1 MRYSRLLIPTL
12 KEDPADAEIPSHK
25 FMMRSGMIRQV
36 ARGIYDFLPL
46 GKRTLKKVER
56 IIREELDRVGC
67 QEVALPM
74 VSPAELWQESG
85 RWDFYGKELLRLKDR
100 NDRDFCL
107 GPTHEEVM
115 TDLVRRD
122 VRSYRA
128 LPLNLYQIATKFRDE
143 IRPRFGLMRGREF
156 LMKDGYSFHAD
167 KEDTIREYNV
177 MRGAY
182 SRIFQRCGLRFRAV
196 EADTGNIGG
205 SLSHEYQVL
214 AESGEDTIVSCN
226 RCEYAANVEKAEI
239 RQEAAAAAGA
249 DEALAEVSTPGVRTI
264 EEVSA
269 FLKLPASKFLK
280 TLILIADDKGVCAVV
295 RGDDVLSETKLKAML
310 GATTLRMAEPEE
322 IQRLTGAPQGFAGPV
337 GLSIPVYAD
346 HRVAGCTGMVTG
358 ANKADAHVTG
368 VSQLRDFPGATFGS
382 LRAAQAGDGCARCA
396 DGAFEQHRGIE
407 VGHVFY
413 LGRKYSE
420 KLKATFLDADGNEQ
434 VMEMG
439 TYGIGVSRT
448 MAAAVEQN
456 HDDKGILW
464 PMSLAPF
471 EVIVVPV
478 KWDDAASREA
488 AEKLE
493 RELEAAGVDVL
504 VDDRDER
511 AGVKFN
517 DADLLGIPLRVTIG
531 PRGLAAGKVE
541 LKARSSATA
550 EEIALDSAAAEVAR
564 RIREAH
570 AELARETGK

>member
-12 KEDPADAEIPSHK
+12 KEVPADAEVASHQL
-25 FMMRSGMIRQV
+25 MMRSGMIRQV

-56 IIREELDRVGC
+56 ILREELDRAGC
-67 QEVALPM
+67 QEVQLPL

-85 RWDFYGKELLRLKDR
+85 RWDFYGKELLRIRDR
-100 NDRDFCL
+100 HDREFCL

-128 LPLNLYQIATKFRDE
+128 LPLNLYQIGTKFRDE

-156 LMKDGYSFHAD
+156 VMKDGYSFHAD
-167 KEDTIREYNV
+167 KDDTIREYHL
-177 MRGAY
+177 MRDTY
-182 SRIFQRCGLRFRAV
+182 SRIFRRCGLKFRAV

-214 AESGEDTIVSCN
+214 AESGEDTIVSCGS
-226 RCEYAANVEKAEI
+226 CEYAANVEKAEI
-239 RQEAAAAAGA
+239 RPDAAAPGTQTP
-249 DEALAEVSTPGVRTI
+249 LAEVSTPGVRTI

-269 FLKLPASKFLK
+269 FLELPPERFLK
-280 TLILIADDKGVCAVV
+280 TLILVADGKGVAVVV
-295 RGDDVLSETKLKAML
+295 RGDDQLSEPKLKSLL
-310 GATTLRMAEPEE
+310 GAIDLRMAEPAE
-322 IQRLTGAPQGFAGPV
+322 IEAMTGAPQGFAGPA
-337 GLSIPVYAD
+337 GMKLPMYAD
-346 HRVAGCTGMVTG
+346 HRVAGTTGMASG
-358 ANKADAHVTG
+358 ANKVDAHVTG
-368 VSQLRDFPGATFGS
+368 VCQERDFPAATFAS
-382 LRAAQAGDGCARCA
+382 LRAASGGDACARC
-396 DGAFEQHRGIE
+396 DGGVFQQYRGIE

-413 LGRKYSE
+413 LGKKYAE
-420 KLKATFLDADGNEQ
+420 KLGATFLDPDGNEQ

-439 TYGIGVSRT
+439 TYGIGVTRT

-464 PMSLAPF
+464 PVSLAPF
-471 EVIVVPV
+471 EVVIVPV
-478 KWDDAASREA
+478 KWDDQASQDAAISL
-488 AEKLE
+488 EKD
-493 RELEAAGVDVL
+493 LEAAGLDVL
-504 VDDRDER
+504 LDDRDER

-541 LKARSSATA
+541 LKARAASTP
-550 EEIALDSAAAEVAR
+550 EEIPLEGAAGEIAR
-564 RIREAH
+564 RIAEAH
-570 AELARETGK
+570 AELRR

>member
-1 MRYSRLLIPTL
+1 VRYSRLLIPTL
-12 KEDPADAEIPSHK
+12 KEVPADAEIVSHQL
-25 FMMRSGMIRQV
+25 MMRSGMIRQV

-67 QEVALPM
+67 QEVSLPL

-100 NDRDFCL
+100 NDREFCL

-128 LPLNLYQIATKFRDE
+128 LPLNLYQIGTKFRDE

-156 LMKDGYSFHAD
+156 LMKDGYSFHVD
-167 KEDTIREYNV
+167 YEDTIREYNV
-177 MRGAY
+177 MRSAY
-182 SRIFQRCGLRFRAV
+182 SRIFRRCGLRFRAV

-239 RQEAAAAAGA
+239 RHVPAATAA
-249 DEALAEVSTPGVRTI
+249 DSPLVEVATPGVRTI

-269 FLKLPASKFLK
+269 FLKLPATQFLK
-280 TLILIADDKGVCAVV
+280 TLILVADEKGVAVV
-295 RGDDVLSETKLKAML
+295 IRGDDQLSETKLKAML
-310 GATTLRMAEPEE
+310 GATILRMAEAEE
-322 IQRLTGAPQGFAGPV
+322 IERWTGAPQGFAGPV
-337 GLSIPVYAD
+337 GMKLPLYAD
-346 HRVAGCTGMVTG
+346 HRVAGSAEMVTG
-358 ANKADAHVTG
+358 ANRVDAHVTG
-368 VSQLRDFPGATFGS
+368 VSQQRDFPDVTFGS
-382 LRAAQAGDGCARCA
+382 LRAAQGGDGCARCD
-396 DGAFEQHRGIE
+396 DGTFEQYRGIE

-413 LGRKYSE
+413 LGKKYAE
-420 KLKATFLDADGNEQ
+420 KLRATFLDADGNEQ

-456 HDDKGILW
+456 HDDKGIIW
-464 PMSLAPF
+464 PVSLAPF
-471 EVIVVPV
+471 EVTIVPV
-478 KWDDAASREA
+478 KWDDEPSRKA
-488 AEKLE
+488 AEQLE
-493 RELEAAGVDVL
+493 RELEAAGFDVL

-517 DADLLGIPLRVTIG
+517 DADLLGIPFRVTIG

-541 LKARSSATA
+541 VKARNSTA
-550 EEIALDSAAAEVAR
+550 AVEVALDGAAAEVAR
-564 RIREAH
+564 LLREAQ
-570 AELARETGK
+570 AELMS

>member
-12 KEDPADAEIPSHK
+12 KEDPADAEIASHR
-25 FMMRSGMIRQV
+25 FLMRAGMIRQV

-46 GKRTLKKVER
+46 GKRSLKKVER

-67 QEVALPM
+67 QEVTLPL

-100 NDRDFCL
+100 HDRDFCL

-128 LPLNLYQIATKFRDE
+128 LPLNLYQIAPKFRDE

-156 LMKDGYSFHAD
+156 LMKDGYSFHVD
-167 KEDTIREYNV
+167 YEDTIREYEV

-182 SRIFQRCGLRFRAV
+182 SRIFRRCGLSFRAV

-205 SLSHEYQVL
+205 SLSHEFQVL

-239 RQEAAAAAGA
+239 RHEAAPAGEDAALEPV
-249 DEALAEVSTPGVRTI
+249 DTPGVGTI
-264 EEVSA
+264 EDVSN
-269 FLKLPASKFLK
+269 FLGMPPTRFLK
-280 TLILIADDKGVCAVV
+280 TLLLVADERGVAVV
-295 RGDDVLSETKLKAML
+295 LRGDDQLSEPKLKALL
-310 GATTLRMAEPEE
+310 GATILRIAEPEE
-322 IQRLTGAPQGFAGPV
+322 IERWTGAPQGFAGPV
-337 GLSIPVYAD
+337 GLGLPIYAD
-346 HRVAGCTGMVTG
+346 ERVKGCRGMVTG
-358 ANKADAHVTG
+358 ANRVDTHLKG
-368 VSQLRDFPGATFGS
+368 VSQERDFGGATFAS
-382 LRAAQAGDGCARCA
+382 LRAAVAGDGCARCS
-396 DGAFEQHRGIE
+396 DGSFEQYRGIE

-413 LGRKYSE
+413 LGKKYAE
-420 KLKATFLDADGNEQ
+420 KLGATFLDAHGQEQ

-464 PMSLAPF
+464 PVSLAPF
-471 EVIVVPV
+471 EVLVVPV
-478 KWDDAASREA
+478 KWDDDASREA
-488 AEKLE
+488 AVRLE
-493 RELEAAGVDVL
+493 AELEALGIEVL

-517 DADLLGIPLRVTIG
+517 DADLLGIPWRITIG

-541 LKARSSATA
+541 MKARRESQA
-550 EEIALDSAAAEVAR
+550 EEVALDAAAREVADR
-564 RIREAH
+564 VRAAH
-570 AELARETGK
+570 AELAS

>member
-12 KEDPADAEIPSHK
+12 KEVPADAEIPSHK
-25 FMMRSGMIRQV
+25 LMVRSGMIRQV

-46 GKRTLKKVER
+46 GKRSLKKVER

-67 QEVALPM
+67 QEVLLPL
-74 VSPAELWQESG
+74 VSPAELWQETG

-205 SLSHEYQVL
+205 SLSHEFQVL
-214 AESGEDTIVSCN
+214 AESGEDAIVSCN

-239 RQEAAAAAGA
+239 RNDAVATEAAAGGA
-249 DEALAEVSTPGVRTI
+249 DEAMAEVATPGVRTI

-269 FLKLPASKFLK
+269 FLKRPAEQFLK
-280 TLILIADDKGVCAVV
+280 TLILVADDRGVCAVV

-310 GATTLRMAEPEE
+310 GATTLRMAE
-322 IQRLTGAPQGFAGPV
+322 
-337 GLSIPVYAD
+337 
-346 HRVAGCTGMVTG
+346 
-358 ANKADAHVTG
+358 
-368 VSQLRDFPGATFGS
+368 
-382 LRAAQAGDGCARCA
+382 
-396 DGAFEQHRGIE
+396 
-407 VGHVFY
+407 
-413 LGRKYSE
+413 
-420 KLKATFLDADGNEQ
+420 
-434 VMEMG
+434 
-439 TYGIGVSRT
+439 
-448 MAAAVEQN
+448 
-456 HDDKGILW
+456 
-464 PMSLAPF
+464 
-471 EVIVVPV
+471 
-478 KWDDAASREA
+478 
-488 AEKLE
+488 
-493 RELEAAGVDVL
+493 
-504 VDDRDER
+504 
-511 AGVKFN
+511 
-517 DADLLGIPLRVTIG
+517 
-531 PRGLAAGKVE
+531 
-541 LKARSSATA
+541 A
-550 EEIALDSAAAEVAR
+550 EEIERCHRRAPGLRRPRRADDPRLRRPSRRRHHGHGHRRQQGRHARHRRQPAARLPERRVRQPARGAR
-564 RIREAH
+564 RRRLRALRRGHLRAVPRHRGRPRVLPRH
-570 AELARETGK
+570 ASTPRS